1 MRKGINAASLIVSA
15 GRFPKVSPK
24 FTTKNWES
32 GEGGGSDHG
41 ESPSDT

>member
-1 MRKGINAASLIVSA
+1 MRNRYATASLIVSA
-15 GRFPKVSPK
+15 ERFPKVSPK
-24 FTTKNWES
+24 FSAKSWES